1 MRPLWGG
8 SPLVVAWLC
17 SPRVDGSSAGSE
29 SRACRGSGSLVGA
42 GVAKDAGAGVGG
54 AERWIHRTSMSC
66 ALKVPRLNLADAAT
80 PRRRPRVGCVD
91 RVRLVY
97 GRPRGDPRR
106 HAQPGRGSLRE
117 TVAPWVVALLA
128 SGALVLFVELNPTKP
143 DHHTRSVPR
152 SGPEL

>member
-1 MRPLWGG
+1 
-8 SPLVVAWLC
+8 
-17 SPRVDGSSAGSE
+17 
-29 SRACRGSGSLVGA
+29 
-42 GVAKDAGAGVGG
+42 
-54 AERWIHRTSMSC
+54 MSC

-143 DHHTRSVPR
+143 DHHTIGVKIGAGVVTWLGVAAIVRFIIFAADQAR
-152 SGPEL
+152 TR